1 MDDLSSPKQ
10 RLSWRKINTSELK
23 THDKE
28 RDLWISISGKVYD
41 VSKWL
46 DKHPGG
52 DLPLL
57 NLAGQDVT
65 DAFVAYHPGSTWKY
79 LDQFMI
85 GIHEYYEVYEVSKD
99 YRKLLGE
106 LKKVGLFKGPL
117 LFYFSNAKSKFHKS
131 NGIHSHSFSKKK
143 LCIFL

>member
-10 RLSWRKINTSELK
+10 RLSWRKVNTSKLK

-28 RDLWISISGKVYD
+28 RYLWISISGKVYD

-57 NLAGQDVT
+57 NLAGRV
-65 DAFVAYHPGSTWKY
+65 
-79 LDQFMI
+79 
-85 GIHEYYEVYEVSKD
+85 EVFRSVYDWNS
-99 YRKLLGE
+99 
-106 LKKVGLFKGPL
+106 
-117 LFYFSNAKSKFHKS
+117 
-131 NGIHSHSFSKKK
+131 
-143 LCIFL
+143 

>member
-57 NLAGQDVT
+57 NLAIQDVT
-65 DAFVAYHPGSTWKY
+65 DAFVAYHLGST
-79 LDQFMI
+79 
-85 GIHEYYEVYEVSKD
+85 
-99 YRKLLGE
+99 
-106 LKKVGLFKGPL
+106 
-117 LFYFSNAKSKFHKS
+117 
-131 NGIHSHSFSKKK
+131 
-143 LCIFL
+143 